1 MRVEV
6 RPCVEPDSYG
16 HSCQLFDDSD
26 TTASAV
32 AGYFRDGLAKGDTL
46 LGVMQPQSW
55 SSTVQCLRRLELDPQ
70 ALLATGQLTVLDAAA
85 TLAAFRRGG
94 SVDRQLFDNS
104 VGALVRS
111 MAVEGRQLRVYGE
124 AVDILAAEGDFR
136 SALRLEELLNDL
148 RSKERFILFCGYS
161 AVNFGSPAA
170 AHALQLTCRAHT
182 HVRTNPRDVLAAFLL
197 QASFSSQRP

>member
-1 MRVEV
+1 MEL
-6 RPCVEPDSYG
+6 DSYG
-16 HSCQLFDDSD
+16 HSCQLFDGRD
-26 TTASAV
+26 TRASAV
-32 AGYFRDGLAKGDTL
+32 AGYFHDGLAKGDTL
-46 LGVMQPQSW
+46 LGVMQPESW
-55 SSTVQCLRRLELDPQ
+55 SSTVHCLQRLELDPL

-94 SVDRQLFDNS
+94 NVDRQLFDNS

-111 MAVEGRQLRVYGE
+111 LAVEGRQLRVHGE
-124 AVDILAAEGDFR
+124 MVDILAAEGDFR
-136 SALRLEELLNDL
+136 SALRLEELWNDL

-170 AHALQLTCRAHT
+170 ADALQQTCRAHT
-182 HVRTNPRDVLAAFLL
+182 HVRTNPRDVLSAFLL

>member
-1 MRVEV
+1 L
-6 RPCVEPDSYG
+6 DSYG
-16 HSCQLFDDSD
+16 HSCQLFDGRD
-26 TTASAV
+26 TRASAV
-32 AGYFRDGLAKGDTL
+32 AGYFRDGLVKGDTL
-46 LGVMQPQSW
+46 LGVMQPESW
-55 SSTVQCLRRLELDPQ
+55 SSTVKCLQRLELDPL

-94 SVDRQLFDNS
+94 NVDRQLFDNA

-111 MAVEGRQLRVYGE
+111 LAVEGSQLRVYE
-124 AVDILAAEGDFR
+124 EMVDNLAAEGDFR
-136 SALRLEELLNDL
+136 SALRLEELWNDL

-170 AHALQLTCRAHT
+170 ADALQQTCRAHT
-182 HVRTNPRDVLAAFLL
+182 HVRTNPRDVLSAFLL